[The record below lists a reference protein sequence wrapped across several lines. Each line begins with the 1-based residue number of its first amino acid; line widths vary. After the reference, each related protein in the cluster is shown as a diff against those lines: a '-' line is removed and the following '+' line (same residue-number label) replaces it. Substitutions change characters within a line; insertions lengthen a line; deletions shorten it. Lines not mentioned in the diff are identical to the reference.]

1 MVIVDLEHISS
12 SSQTVKG
19 GMFFGIRATASG
31 KASGNIFST
40 VSVFT
45 GGFTIAGKFSR

>member
-19 GMFFGIRATASG
+19 GTIFQLRATASG
-31 KASGNIFST
+31 KASGNTFST

-45 GGFTIAGKFSR
+45 GAFSISGKFRR